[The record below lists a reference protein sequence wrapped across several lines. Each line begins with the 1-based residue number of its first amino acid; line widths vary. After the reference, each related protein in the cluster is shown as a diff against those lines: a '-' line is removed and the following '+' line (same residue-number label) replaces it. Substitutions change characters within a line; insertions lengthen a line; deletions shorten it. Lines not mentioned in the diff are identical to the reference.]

1 LIAEIVTI
9 GTELLLGEIV
19 DSNAAHIARELAAI
33 GVDHYY
39 TTTVGD
45 NEERIVLALR
55 DALSRAEVIIAT
67 GGLGP
72 TVDDMTRQAVAR
84 VVSRELV
91 LHPELLA
98 QIEAFFRSRGSQM
111 TDNNRQ
117 QAYVPEGAI
126 VLENP
131 VGTAPAF
138 ISEVEGKAI
147 ICLPGVPHEMAFLL
161 RERVLPYLSAR
172 MGHAAVIVGRM
183 VHTVAIGESAVDQ
196 AIADLMH
203 CANPSLGTRAHPGQ
217 TDVCITAKAETREG
231 AVRLLDAM
239 EAQVRQRLGPVVYGV
254 DQETLAGVVVAGLR
268 SRGWTLAMG
277 DAETAGWIARKLWQ
291 EAGGAEVVTAVR
303 VAPDRDS
310 LAADLGVALA
320 ADDAEMAQAIATAL
334 RQQHQTDLGLS
345 VLEGTQPER
354 RLQVALA
361 TPQGQVV
368 RHWPSRGRSDYALGW
383 TSCLVLDTV
392 RHWLMGAGAG
402 GRAR

>member
-55 DALSRAEVIIAT
+55 AALSRGEVIIAT

-84 VVSRELV
+84 VAGRELV
-91 LHPELLA
+91 LHPDLLA
-98 QIEAFFRSRGSQM
+98 QIEAFFHSRGAPM

-117 QAYVPEGAI
+117 QAYVPAGAI

-138 ISEVEGKAI
+138 ISEVGDKAV
-147 ICLPGVPHEMAFLL
+147 ICLPGVPHEMAYLL
-161 RERVLPYLSAR
+161 RERVLPYLSTR
-172 MGHAAVIVGRM
+172 MGQAAVIAGRM
-183 VHTVAIGESAVDQ
+183 VHTVSIGESAVDQ
-196 AIADLMH
+196 AIAELMH
-203 CANPSLGTRAHPGQ
+203 SANPSLGTRAHPGQ
-217 TDVCITAKAETREG
+217 TDVCITAKAGTPEE

-254 DQETLAGVVVAGLR
+254 DGQTLAGVVSAGLR
-268 SRGWTLAMG
+268 SRGWKLALG
-277 DAETAGWIARKLWQ
+277 DAETGGWIARKLWH
-291 EAGGAEVVTAVR
+291 GADGADVVTAVR
-303 VAPDRDS
+303 VAPDGRS
-310 LAADLGVALA
+310 LAADLAVPLSAGGEELARAVAA
-320 ADDAEMAQAIATAL
+320 AL
-334 RQQHQTDLGLS
+334 RQRHKVDLGLA
-345 VLEGTQPER
+345 VLEGAGPER
-354 RLQVALA
+354 RLYVALD
-361 TPQGQVV
+361 TPQGLVL
-368 RHWPSRGRSDYALGW
+368 RHWPSRGHSEYALGW
-383 TSCLVLDTV
+383 TSCLALDTV
-392 RHWLMGAGAG
+392 RRCLADAGAT
-402 GRAR
+402 GRA